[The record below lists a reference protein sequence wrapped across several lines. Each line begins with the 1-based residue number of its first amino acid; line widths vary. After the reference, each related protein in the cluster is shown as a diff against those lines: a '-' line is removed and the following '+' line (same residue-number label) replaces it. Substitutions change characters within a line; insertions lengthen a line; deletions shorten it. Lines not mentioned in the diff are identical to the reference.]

1 MKPLV
6 YLQNGF
12 WEKLSKNLSREGIRS
27 MIEISDAL
35 EYSEI
40 VTDVSEEMI
49 LHDKFLMFLIKQKK
63 YQRCDENYISKQIDA
78 LETANNT
85 ENLCATYL
93 LDKNT
98 SECDGI
104 EEKFG
109 VIVLN
114 VSSINNRRF
123 IFKGDGFSL
132 DKKTRYGLRYL
143 TFKEKL
149 SYPCNSMIII
159 DPYLLIDRETDAEN
173 GNVKYPGI
181 ENNLESLLDAMLPSQ
196 LSVDFHLT
204 IISCLKIQDEIKK
217 VYEKVKKCIKRIRKE
232 LPLKLNLVYT
242 SKGYSNRIESFHS
255 RHVLSNTFAIDSED
269 GLDLFNNLGYLT
281 KNNPSVSI
289 VFPRV
294 FGDARQDMTKYFNW
308 IVSIKKY
315 IDDFP
320 QFVYG
325 NYEEGNNRLFD
336 LTV

>member
-242 SKGYSNRIESFHS
+242 STGYSNRIESFHS

-336 LTV
+336 LVE

>member
-12 WEKLSKNLSREGIRS
+12 WEKLSEDLSREGIRS
-27 MIEISDAL
+27 MIEVSDAI
-35 EYSEI
+35 EDSVVI
-40 VTDVSEEMI
+40 TDASEETI
-49 LHDKFLMFLIKQKK
+49 LRDKFLMVLIKQKK

-78 LETANNT
+78 LKTTNNT

-98 SECDGI
+98 SACDDI
-104 EEKFG
+104 EKKFG

-114 VSSINNRRF
+114 VSNINNRRF

-132 DKKTRYGLRYL
+132 DKKIRYGSRYL

-149 SYPCNSMIII
+149 SHPCNSMIII
-159 DPYLLIDRETDAEN
+159 DPYLLIDRETDTES

-204 IISCLKIQDEIKK
+204 IISCLKEKDEIKK
-217 VYEKVKKCIKRIRKE
+217 VYEKVKKCLRRIRRD
-232 LPLKLNLVYT
+232 LPVKLNLVYT
-242 SKGYSNRIESFHS
+242 STGYSRRVESFHS

-269 GLDLFNNLGYLT
+269 GLDLFSSDGHLT
-281 KNNPSVSI
+281 KNNPSVSV
-289 VFPRV
+289 VFPRM
-294 FGDARQDMTKYFNW
+294 FGDNRQDMTKYYNW
-308 IVSIKKY
+308 IASVKKY
-315 IDDFP
+315 LNEFP

-325 NYEEGNNRLFD
+325 NYDEGNNRLFD

>member
-1 MKPLV
+1 MKPIV

-49 LHDKFLMFLIKQKK
+49 LHDKFLMFLIKLKK
-63 YQRCDENYISKQIDA
+63 YQRCYDSYISKHVDA
-78 LETANNT
+78 LKTTNNA
-85 ENLCATYL
+85 EDLCATYL

-98 SECDGI
+98 LECDGI
-104 EEKFG
+104 EKKYG
-109 VIVLN
+109 VIALN
-114 VSSINNRRF
+114 VSNISNRRPV
-123 IFKGDGFSL
+123 FKGDGFSL
-132 DKKTRYGLRYL
+132 DKKTRYESRYL

-204 IISCLKIQDEIKK
+204 VISCLKIQDEIKK

-242 SKGYSNRIESFHS
+242 STGYSNRIESFHS

>member
-12 WEKLSKNLSREGIRS
+12 WEKLSENLSREGIRS
-27 MIEISDAL
+27 MIEVSDAL
-35 EYSEI
+35 VDSEVI
-40 VTDVSEEMI
+40 TDVSEEMI
-49 LHDKFLMFLIKQKK
+49 LRDKFLMVLIKQKK

-78 LETANNT
+78 LKTANNV

-109 VIVLN
+109 VIVLT
-114 VSSINNRRF
+114 VSNINNRRF

-149 SYPCNSMIII
+149 SHPCNSMIII
-159 DPYLLIDRETDAEN
+159 DPYLLIKREPDAES

-204 IISCLKIQDEIKK
+204 IISCLEKQDEIKK
-217 VYEKVKKCIKRIRKE
+217 VYEKVKKCLRRIRKE
-232 LPLKLNLVYT
+232 LPVKLNLVYIST
-242 SKGYSNRIESFHS
+242 GYDHKIESFHS

-269 GLDLFNNLGYLT
+269 GLDLFNNNGYLT
-281 KNNPSVSI
+281 KNNPSVSV
-289 VFPRV
+289 VFPIM
-294 FGDARQDMTKYFNW
+294 FGDDRQDMTKYYNW
-308 IVSIKKY
+308 IASVKKY
-315 IDDFP
+315 VNDFP

-325 NYEEGNNRLFD
+325 NYEKGNNRLFD

>member
-294 FGDARQDMTKYFNW
+294 FGDTRQDMTKYFNW
-308 IVSIKKY
+308 IV
-315 IDDFP
+315 
-320 QFVYG
+320 
-325 NYEEGNNRLFD
+325 
-336 LTV
+336 